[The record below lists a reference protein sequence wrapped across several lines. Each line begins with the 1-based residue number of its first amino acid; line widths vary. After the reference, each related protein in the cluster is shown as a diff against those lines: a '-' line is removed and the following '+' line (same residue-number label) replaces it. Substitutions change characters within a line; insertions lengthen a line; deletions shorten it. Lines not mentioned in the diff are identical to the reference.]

1 MPPGRL
7 ASIFLFMIVIIIRRF
22 ALKVV
27 GLTGGIASGKSTVS
41 RMFEA
46 LGARIVDADR
56 IAREVVAPGREAWS
70 KIVEHF
76 GRGILLPDGSIDR
89 EKLGRIV
96 FDDAEA
102 RAALNSITNP
112 AIIAD
117 IAGRVTTHIEQDT
130 PLVMI
135 DAALLFEI
143 GVKGS
148 AVGEV
153 ILVTV
158 EEEIQVERIV
168 RRNGLTPEDARK
180 RIAAQMPLEEKKHL
194 ADHVID
200 SSGTLEE
207 TRRQVEALWDK
218 LTGSLTP
225 DT

>member
-1 MPPGRL
+1 M
-7 ASIFLFMIVIIIRRF
+7 
-22 ALKVV
+22 KVV

-46 LGARIVDADR
+46 LGARIIDADR
-56 IAREVVAPGREAWS
+56 IARDVVAPGRESWS
-70 KIVEHF
+70 KIVERF

-102 RAALNSITNP
+102 RSALNSITHP
-112 AIIAD
+112 VIISE
-117 IAGRVTTHIEQDT
+117 IAGRVATYIEQDA
-130 PLVMI
+130 PLVLI
-135 DAALLFEI
+135 DAALLFES
-143 GVKGS
+143 GAKGS
-148 AVGEV
+148 TIGEV
-153 ILVTV
+153 IIVTA

-168 RRNGLTPEDARK
+168 RRDGLSPEAAGK
-180 RIAAQMPLEEKKHL
+180 RIAAQMPLDEKRRL

-200 SSGTLEE
+200 NSGTLDE
-207 TRRQVEALWDK
+207 TRLQVKALWEG